1 MAQEEPPGHSGPLQ
15 DITDATP
22 KTVSSAQTT
31 GPPSIRRAA
40 SSRFSMLLEKSVDYT
55 AYRQE
60 CRRQRLQQPPHFES
74 LSDAEDELKSVL
86 HDPAFEQPDADGLV
100 AAENVALVVDWFTNA
115 LVRQF
120 SGDEPFENPDFLRFC
135 CMFFA
140 SPLYENNMR
149 LVQRHLV
156 KRSYAELNVEEG
168 EYADTLWLL
177 LALLHLIN
185 EFQPDTYR
193 LCTDSGLFPLLQRLV
208 IAGADKN
215 LHVLAMS
222 LMFEISQAERLSQAD
237 LASVTDELLLFLLDY
252 IEQMRYADSDIY
264 NNTATKLVL
273 TLNEQMLAMMP
284 PSQLSGF
291 GDQQTLALLASSA
304 QCSHSRQPRRNRH
317 QPNGSMSVQSLSPPP
332 EHQQLPPLGAANA
345 ATGTARPHHIRT
357 ASLSMPENI
366 PADDLAQPQL
376 LPAIHALEI
385 ENHLISRSRSMDFR
399 AQLCR
404 RLSGTEQP
412 ARPSSE
418 AYSQAEASQDGDIKP
433 QKTRV
438 VAILAQRT
446 NCCKTFAENLVF
458 LLNRETDQD
467 TQRLVLNM
475 LASILADPGTSEIL
489 YTNDMH
495 VLTDIIIRDLS
506 NVCDAEQRLRRSYL
520 QVVCVLLRNP
530 VYLAARHRLSDI
542 ELCLVSMLRQSL
554 VSSHASALPAMSRR
568 GSISECNTRRSTV
581 VVSDGGRSATDL
593 TRRSET
599 ASPALSLTSTASE
612 ETCCAGTTRAA
623 TSEQQQQQQQRP
635 VSSASSISSRRPPP
649 PPPPARSARQ
659 RPQGTTPQIS
669 SSLRPPSQRRRRRA
683 PPPPPNTQAQAQAQ
697 MSPLASPQ
705 LQPTTTCSEPASPR
719 TMRRK
724 APPPPPPPPRRSQP
738 PSSRSAKPPTP
749 PPRTDLHKRSEQTGI
764 RRQLS
769 VKKSVSRYK
778 RDSALG
784 KPVPPPRK
792 DAGQMPSLAETADEQ
807 TDKGVL
813 GSGSETHVDTA
824 DSDEE
829 TAAESSSAEER
840 RATRMMVANAL
851 RRCHEARVLALSL
864 NPALGASA
872 QAVSAKNHLF
882 ST

>member
-1 MAQEEPPGHSGPLQ
+1 MAQEEPPGYSGPLQ

-22 KTVSSAQTT
+22 KTVSSAQTIN
-31 GPPSIRRAA
+31 PPSIRRAA

-120 SGDEPFENPDFLRFC
+120 SGSEPFENPDFLRFC

-149 LVQRHLV
+149 LVQRHLA

-273 TLNEQMLAMMP
+273 ALNEQMLALMP
-284 PSQLSGF
+284 PPQLSSF

-304 QCSHSRQPRRNRH
+304 QRSYKRRPRRNLH

-332 EHQQLPPLGAANA
+332 EHQPLPLLGAANA
-345 ATGTARPHHIRT
+345 VTSTARPHHIRT
-357 ASLSMPENI
+357 ASLSISEDA
-366 PADDLAQPQL
+366 PAACLAQPQL

-385 ENHLISRSRSMDFR
+385 ENRLISRSRSMDFR
-399 AQLCR
+399 AQLRR
-404 RLSGTEQP
+404 RLSETEQP

-418 AYSQAEASQDGDIKP
+418 AYSQAEASQEDDIQP
-433 QKTRV
+433 PKTRV
-438 VAILAQRT
+438 VDILAQRT

-458 LLNRETDQD
+458 LLNRETDPD

-568 GSISECNTRRSTV
+568 GSISESNTRHSSM
-581 VVSDGGRSATDL
+581 VVSDCGRSATDL
-593 TRRSET
+593 ARRSET

-612 ETCCAGTTRAA
+612 ETCCTGTSRA
-623 TSEQQQQQQQRP
+623 TSDQQRP
-635 VSSASSISSRRPPP
+635 LSSASSISSRRPPP
-649 PPPPARSARQ
+649 PPPPARPARQ
-659 RPQGTTPQIS
+659 RPQGAAPQIS
-669 SSLRPPSQRRRRRA
+669 SSLRPPSQHRRRRA
-683 PPPPPNTQAQAQAQ
+683 PPPPPNAQAQAP
-697 MSPLASPQ
+697 PLASPH
-705 LQPTTTCSEPASPR
+705 LKPTAACSEPPSPKP
-719 TMRRK
+719 MRRK
-724 APPPPPPPPRRSQP
+724 APPPPPPRRSRP
-738 PSSRSAKPPTP
+738 SSSRSAKPPTP
-749 PPRTDLHKRSEQTGI
+749 PPRTDLHKKSEQTGI

-778 RDSALG
+778 RNSTLG
-784 KPVPPPRK
+784 KPTPPPRK
-792 DAGQMPSLAETADEQ
+792 EAGQMPSLVETTDEQ
-807 TDKGVL
+807 TEDKGML
-813 GSGSETHVDTA
+813 GSGSETHVEAA

-829 TAAESSSAEER
+829 TTAESSSAEER
-840 RATRMMVANAL
+840 RATRMMVASAL

-864 NPALGASA
+864 NPALGASG
-872 QAVSAKNHLF
+872 
-882 ST
+882 